1 MRLNRT
7 IFFAAAGLFLI
18 GTIVFAAGPPPAT
31 NPIVTTPPVYVP
43 NLSHV
48 NDPLP
53 DGILAWDETSKATD
67 AAADQQQAH
76 FIFNFTNVAKKIDLG
91 LATNVISVTNF
102 TAVTNSS
109 FWARFWGKKI
119 SRVASIVSN
128 TNTVTVTNSI
138 TPTPVTILSVR
149 PSCGCTTAELPPTPW
164 TIAPGTN
171 GQIRLSVNLL
181 GKSGTLFKTVN
192 VSTDK
197 GSKTLMLRINIL
209 PPVIPKMT
217 EAERARDLAAA
228 RIDRQAVFQGDCA
241 RCHLKNIQG
250 KYGKPLFD
258 SVCAICHEAEQ
269 RAAMVPDLH
278 NLKTPTNNEFWRT
291 WIAHGKAGSLMPA
304 FATSDG
310 GPLTDIQIASLA
322 AYLDVV
328 IKSQVPAPK

>member
-1 MRLNRT
+1 MKLKWI

-18 GTIVFAAGPPPAT
+18 GMMVLAAGPPPAT
-31 NPIVTTPPVYVP
+31 NAIVTTPPVYVP
-43 NLSHV
+43 NISHA

-53 DGILAWDETSKATD
+53 DGIFAWDELSKSTD
-67 AAADQQQAH
+67 AAADQQLAR
-76 FIFNFTNVAKKIDLG
+76 FIFSFTNVASG
-91 LATNVISVTNF
+91 NVV
-102 TAVTNSS
+102 
-109 FWARFWGKKI
+109 
-119 SRVASIVSN
+119 
-128 TNTVTVTNSI
+128 
-138 TPTPVTILSVR
+138 ILSVH

-171 GQIRLSVNLL
+171 GQIRLTVNLQ

-217 EAERARDLAAA
+217 EEERARDIAAA

-241 RCHLKNIQG
+241 KCHSKNIQG
-250 KYGKPLFD
+250 KYGKSLFD

-269 RAAMVPDLH
+269 RATIVPDLH
-278 NLKTPTNNEFWRT
+278 NLKTPTSDEFWRT
-291 WIAHGKAGSLMPA
+291 WIAHGKPGSLMPA
-304 FATSDG
+304 FAISDG

-328 IKSQVPAPK
+328 VKSQVPVNK